1 MRAIAYRKIAS
12 LRTASDFQSYL
23 HQLGVSLPFDEK
35 MQSGPDAPLSQPFKL
50 DDKTI
55 GNRFCVLPM
64 EGWDALGDGRPSEL
78 TKRRWQRFGLSGAK
92 LIWGGE
98 ACAVCHQ
105 GKGNPRQLLIN
116 EHTVSEIARLR
127 ETLTATHEKRFGSR
141 GDLLVGLQ
149 LSHAGRF
156 ARPNDN
162 ERLEPRI
169 VYNHPI
175 LDARLG
181 LEKDYPCLTDGEVDE
196 IIQCYIK
203 AAMLSQEAGFDF
215 VDIKHCHG
223 YPGHEFLS
231 AHTRPGRY
239 GGSFKNRT
247 RFLTEIVSGIRA
259 KTGNLK
265 IGVRLSIFDFVP
277 FSKDEKGIG
286 RPEAASANY
295 QFAFGGDGTGLGID
309 FTETIMLLDLLAN
322 MNIKLVCTTAGSP
335 YYNPHIQRP
344 AMFPPCDGY
353 LPPEDPL
360 VGVSRQINAVAE
372 LKGKRPDMIFV
383 GSGYTYLQEWMPHV
397 AQRAISSNM
406 VDFVGLGRM
415 MLAYPDIVADIL
427 NGSPLKKRRICRTFS
442 DCTTAPRNGLVSGCY
457 PLDKFYR
464 ARPQFE
470 MLKWIKKSLR
480 NKQNQGGTRKWKKNS

>member
-1 MRAIAYRKIAS
+1 
-12 LRTASDFQSYL
+12 
-23 HQLGVSLPFDEK
+23 
-35 MQSGPDAPLSQPFKL
+35 
-50 DDKTI
+50 
-55 GNRFCVLPM
+55 
-64 EGWDALGDGRPSEL
+64 
-78 TKRRWQRFGLSGAK
+78 
-92 LIWGGE
+92 
-98 ACAVCHQ
+98 
-105 GKGNPRQLLIN
+105 
-116 EHTVSEIARLR
+116 
-127 ETLTATHEKRFGSR
+127 
-141 GDLLVGLQ
+141 
-149 LSHAGRF
+149 
-156 ARPNDN
+156 
-162 ERLEPRI
+162 LEPRI

-181 LEKDYPCLTDGEVDE
+181 LREDHPCLTDGEIDE

-360 VGVSRQINAVAE
+360 VGVSRQINAVAQ